1 MNIREEL
8 TPTILKMRTLAD
20 SLGQSP
26 YSPVSR
32 TRPRPARPI
41 GADGPAMAGFLT
53 GLADEIEEVL
63 MDWADRTET
72 SPRRKAPFLRRVV
85 G

>member
-26 YSPVSR
+26 QSPAGR
-32 TRPRPARPI
+32 TCPRPARPA
-41 GADGPAMAGFLT
+41 GADGPAVASLLT
-53 GLADEIEEVL
+53 GLADEIEGVL

>member
-26 YSPVSR
+26 HSPVSH
-32 TRPRPARPI
+32 RPI
-41 GADGPAMAGFLT
+41 GADGPTMAGFLT
-53 GLADEIEEVL
+53 GLADEIEAVL

-72 SPRRKAPFLRRVV
+72 SPRRKAPFLRQVV

>member
-20 SLGQSP
+20 SLERSP
-26 YSPVSR
+26 QFPAGR

-53 GLADEIEEVL
+53 GLADEIEAVL

-72 SPRRKAPFLRRVV
+72 SPRRKAPFLRQVV